1 MAYLL
6 LCLQLFILLPSAHCQ
21 NPRNFRIGVIQVP
34 TNTSSRDVCMSIMY
48 NTNTDPQ
55 SDPFLRVV
63 NGDLEGYM
71 VDLVSEVANLSN
83 FSYELVQSVD
93 NRYGIDSLSGTWN
106 GKCVDNH

>member
-6 LCLQLFILLPSAHCQ
+6 LCLQLFILLPSFHCQ

-34 TNTSSRDVCMSIMY
+34 TPTRDTFVCPLIMY

-63 NGDLEGYM
+63 NGEFEGYM

-106 GKCVDNH
+106 GNH